1 MIKKSRKLE
10 NAIPLSIRIKEVIK
24 KYLESEYW
32 NYEEVYEDIGEKID
46 ELFNN
51 YEVNEDYNIDIRKSH
66 LSNRIFDIFYDNE
79 IRYDY
84 NLMMEIDNFID
95 MYYN

>member
-1 MIKKSRKLE
+1 M
-10 NAIPLSIRIKEVIK
+10 
-24 KYLESEYW
+24 
-32 NYEEVYEDIGEKID
+32 YEDIGEKID